1 MTEPPRVIAEFSEYA
16 GFIEGLRAR
25 VSELNVAGGTIDE
38 IAGYASGY
46 TQKLLGVRQVKR
58 LGMRSMGDL
67 LGALGLKAQLVEDP
81 EAMARVSSRLVQR
94 RQSMP
99 AAGSQAVH
107 FELSRRFLRKIAAM
121 GGKARAAKLTPRQ
134 RSALGR
140 KLANHRWHRR
150 VAAPSH
156 AGP

>member
-16 GFIEGLRAR
+16 GFIDGLRSR
-25 VSELNVAGGTIDE
+25 VSELNVAGATVDG
-38 IAGYASGY
+38 IAGYAAGY

-94 RQSMP
+94 RQSVP
-99 AAGSQAVH
+99 AAGTHAVH
-107 FELSRRFLRKIAAM
+107 FEVSKRFLRKIAAM

-140 KLANHRWHRR
+140 RLARARWAKG
-150 VAAPSH
+150 AARP
-156 AGP
+156 

>member
-16 GFIEGLRAR
+16 GFIDGLRSR
-25 VSELNVAGGTIDE
+25 VSELNVAGATVDG
-38 IAGYASGY
+38 IAGYAAGY

-94 RQSMP
+94 RQSVP
-99 AAGSQAVH
+99 AAGTHAVH
-107 FELSRRFLRKIAAM
+107 FEVSKRFLRKIAAM

-140 KLANHRWHRR
+140 RLAYQRWHRKE
-150 VAAPSH
+150 AAE
-156 AGP
+156 